1 VQDRDGFL
9 FWEDVFDP
17 IPQGADVAEIALRA
31 LRLDCNEIYILPAHD
46 WITIQFHRQH
56 KAFKSFRMHRSRLED
71 IIKNLKL
78 FANLHRVL
86 RNRAEEGSITVKH
99 KDQELSLF
107 VRVVRTSIGERI
119 YLRLL

>member
-1 VQDRDGFL
+1 MQDRDGYL

-31 LRLDCNEIYILPAHD
+31 LRLECDEVYILPTFD

-56 KAFKSFRMHRSRLED
+56 QEYKSFRMHRSRLAE
-71 IIKNLKL
+71 IISNIRL
-78 FANLHRVL
+78 FADLHQVM
-86 RNRAEEGSITVKH
+86 RNRAQEGSLTIKH
-99 KDQELSLF
+99 EDTELSLF
-107 VRVVRTSIGERI
+107 IRVVRTSIGERI